1 VHCGVGASFFTG
13 KKIIIH
19 ECSFGLMTQLK
30 AMLVCLFMLS
40 SLLAGC
46 GHEIIDSDGD
56 GVVDGFDDC
65 PDTLAGL
72 TVDASGC
79 SDSQLDDDN
88 DGVMNDLDDC
98 PGSDINLTIDANGCE
113 ESQLDDDGDGV
124 PNSLDLCDDTE
135 AGTTVDSNGCSDDQ
149 LDDDGDGV
157 PNGLDLCDDTDA
169 GATVDS
175 NGCSDDQLDDDG
187 DGVPNGLDLCDDT
200 DAGAAVD
207 GDGCSDNQLDDDGD
221 GVTNDLDDC
230 PGTEPGETVDTNGC
244 SNGQLDDDGDGV
256 PNVADD
262 CPDSDPGAVVD
273 GHGCADNQLDYDGD
287 GVTNDIDDCPN
298 TAPGSTVDANGCS
311 DGQLDDD
318 GDGVPNSDDLC
329 PGTPTGALVN
339 SDGCS
344 TFPVLN
350 GSRNNTILGEI
361 GDKSY
366 FLNVDVN
373 DQWSLYTYTN
383 ANGFTEV
390 YTETESGALFWGH
403 TMFVHG
409 TGSHIY
415 FTVIDYSSNT
425 EDLWV
430 TDGTAAGTVFLQE
443 FDQARAHVVDMGGSI
458 YFLADDGANG
468 FELWSSDG
476 TDTGTSMV
484 LDIQPGIADG
494 VVAYAGLIEKGGNVF
509 FTGDDGTNG
518 AELWSSDGT
527 AAGTSMV
534 VDIVSGS
541 GSSTPA
547 SFAIISGKIYFKTVN
562 GIMRTDGTA
571 GGLQGPISTLN
582 VVSPLWV
589 ANGHLFYVAYTGGD
603 FELYS
608 FSGMV
613 ETMLFDYGTTT
624 TPMVNVFHHI
634 IGACIYV
641 IGNELYFCKNDDTTN
656 TAELWKSDG
665 TVSGTQMIEDF
676 TLSTTIYYMQAFYI
690 VEELNGKSYFLGQ
703 DASGMPAIWI
713 TAGTAS
719 TTSVAHTFSGL
730 AILYD
735 LHTAPTVGF
744 VKYWFDPVN
753 GWTHSISP
761 FTY

>member
-1 VHCGVGASFFTG
+1 
-13 KKIIIH
+13 
-19 ECSFGLMTQLK
+19 MTRLK
-30 AMLVCLFMLS
+30 AMVVCLFMLS

-46 GHEIIDSDGD
+46 VD
-56 GVVDGFDDC
+56 VVD
-65 PDTLAGL
+65 
-72 TVDASGC
+72 S
-79 SDSQLDDDN
+79 DN
-88 DGVMNDLDDC
+88 DGVPDGLDAC
-98 PGSDINLTIDANGCE
+98 PGSDLNLTIDANGCE
-113 ESQLDDDGDGV
+113 ESQLDDDNDGV
-124 PNSLDLCDDTE
+124 MNDVDQCPDTLPG
-135 AGTTVDSNGCSDDQ
+135 ATVDSLGCSDDQ

-157 PNGLDLCDDTDA
+157 PNSLDLCNDTDA
-169 GATVDS
+169 GATVDA

-187 DGVPNGLDLCDDT
+187 DGVANGLDDCPGTATGD
-200 DAGAAVD
+200 AVD
-207 GDGCSDNQLDDDGD
+207 SNGCADAQLDDDGD
-221 GVTNDLDDC
+221 GI
-230 PGTEPGETVDTNGC
+230 
-244 SNGQLDDDGDGV
+244 SNL
-256 PNVADD
+256 ADV

-273 GHGCADNQLDYDGD
+273 GHGCAENQLDYDGD

-298 TAPGSTVDANGCS
+298 TPPGSTVDANGCS
-311 DGQLDDD
+311 DTQLDDDGDGVTNDLDDCPNTASGSTVDATGCSDDQLDDD
-318 GDGVPNSDDLC
+318 GDGVPNSDDQC
-329 PGTPTGALVN
+329 PDTPASALVN
-339 SDGCS
+339 SVGCT

-366 FLNVDVN
+366 FLNVDVD
-373 DQWSLYTYTN
+373 DQWSLFTYSN

-425 EDLWV
+425 QDLWV

-484 LDIQPGIADG
+484 VDIQPGSADG
-494 VVAYAGLIEKGGNVF
+494 VVPYAGLIEKGGTLF
-509 FTGDDGTNG
+509 FAGDDGANG

-527 AAGTSMV
+527 AAGTSMLN
-534 VDIVSGS
+534 DIVSGS
-541 GSSTPA
+541 GSSTPT
-547 SFAIISGKIYFKTVN
+547 SFAIFNGKIYFDTAN

-571 GGLQGPISTLN
+571 SGIQSGVSTLN

-589 ANGHLFYVAYTGGD
+589 ANGHLFYVVYTGST

-608 FSGMV
+608 FSGTV

-624 TPMVNVFHHI
+624 TPMVNNFHHI

-641 IGNELYFCKNDDTTN
+641 IGNELYFCTNDASTS

-665 TVSGTQMIEDF
+665 TASGTQMIEDF

-690 VEELNGKSYFLGQ
+690 VEEFNGKSYFLGQ
-703 DASGMPAIWI
+703 DTSGMPAIWT

-719 TTSVAHTFSGL
+719 TTSVAHTFNGY
-730 AILYD
+730 AILYN

-744 VKYWFDPVN
+744 VKFWFDPVN
-753 GWTHSISP
+753 GWTNTISP